1 MNQRNPAIS
10 KGIDWS
16 LVWIYILLVAVGL
29 TAIFAA
35 TYKEGDPVLQSFLK
49 FNTDYSKQFYFFAV
63 GLVLAAVI
71 LLTDSKF
78 FPATAN
84 LGYAAGIFAL
94 LLVFPLHS
102 NVKGT
107 QSIIKMGAFNF
118 QPAEF
123 CKIFVA
129 LALAKYLSRPETDFS
144 KTRSQLI
151 AAAIALFPAALTVLQ
166 SETGLA
172 LVYFAFF
179 IVMYREGL
187 PSIILL
193 IGFAIAALIVATI
206 VIDPNTLAIILTAI
220 ALFFVYVFR
229 RQIKRRRVIL
239 YRIILLWVLCVGL
252 QRFAVPYIFKHILQ
266 KHQVERIYDLFGKDN
281 PYDEDNKQLTDTPP
295 ADRNVTDTIFG
306 IDTARTPGANRRD
319 TSQPAKSN
327 AAKVKED
334 KKKKKESGSQYNVRQ
349 SKIAIGSGR
358 LIGKGLLKATQTR
371 YDFVPEQ
378 RTDFIF
384 CTVGEGFG
392 FTGSIILLG
401 LYLLLLFRIVTVA
414 ERQRSTFSRC
424 YAYGVAAVF
433 FFHIAIN
440 IGMTVGLAPVI
451 GIPLPFVSYGG
462 TSLLTFT
469 VLLFILIKL
478 DADRQMVLR

>member
-16 LVWIYILLVAVGL
+16 LIGIYLLLVVIGL
-29 TAIFAA
+29 TAIFAV
-35 TYKEGDPVLQSFLK
+35 TYKEGDPIIQSFFRFK
-49 FNTDYSKQFYFFAV
+49 TDYSKQFYFFCL
-63 GLVLAAVI
+63 GTLIGFFI

-78 FPATAN
+78 FAATAN
-84 LGYAAGIFAL
+84 LGYALGIFML
-94 LLVFPLHS
+94 LLVFPFHS
-102 NVKGT
+102 PIKGT
-107 QSIIKMGAFNF
+107 ESIIKLGAFNF
-118 QPAEF
+118 QPAEL

-129 LALAKYLSRPETDFS
+129 LALAKYLSRPETDFT
-144 KTRSQLI
+144 KTRAQLI
-151 AAAIALFPAALTVLQ
+151 AAGIALFPAALTLLQ

-172 LVYFAFF
+172 LVYFSFF

-187 PSIILL
+187 PSVILL
-193 IGFAIAALIVATI
+193 IGIAVTALVVATI
-206 VIDPNTLAIILTAI
+206 VIEPDTLAIALTVLA
-220 ALFFVYVFR
+220 ALLIYIFR
-229 RQIKRRRVIL
+229 RQIKRRRQIL
-239 YRIILLWVLCVGL
+239 TTIIFLWVLCVGL
-252 QRFAVPYIFKHILQ
+252 QRFAVPYAFKNILQ
-266 KHQVERIYDLFGKDN
+266 KHQVERIYDLFSKGN
-281 PYDEDNKQLTDTPP
+281 PYLDKNAELSADEL
-295 ADRNVTDTIFG
+295 
-306 IDTARTPGANRRD
+306 
-319 TSQPAKSN
+319 
-327 AAKVKED
+327 
-334 KKKKKESGSQYNVRQ
+334 KKKKESGTSYNVRQ

-358 LIGKGLLKATQTR
+358 IFGKGILNATQTR

-392 FTGSIILLG
+392 FAGSFVLLG
-401 LYLLLLFRIVTVA
+401 LYLILLFRIVTIA
-414 ERQRSTFSRC
+414 ERQRSTFSRS

-440 IGMTVGLAPVI
+440 IAMTVGLAPVI

-469 VLLFILIKL
+469 ILLFILIRL

>member
-1 MNQRNPAIS
+1 MTQRNPAIS

-16 LVWIYILLVAVGL
+16 LVWIYLLLIAIGL

-35 TYKEGDPVLQSFLK
+35 TYKEGDPVIQSFLK
-49 FNTDYSKQFYFFAV
+49 FKTDYSKQFYFFCIGA
-63 GLVLAAVI
+63 VLAFFI

-78 FPATAN
+78 FSATAN
-84 LGYAAGIFAL
+84 LGYVAGIFLL
-94 LLVFPLHS
+94 LLVFPFHS
-102 NVKGT
+102 RVKGT
-107 QSIIKMGAFNF
+107 ESIIKLGAFNF

-123 CKIFVA
+123 CKVFVA
-129 LALAKYLSRPETDFS
+129 LALAKYLSRPETDFT

-151 AAAIALFPAALTVLQ
+151 AAGIAFLPAAITLLQ
-166 SETGLA
+166 NETGLA
-172 LVYFAFF
+172 LVFFSFA

-187 PSIILL
+187 PSFIPL

-206 VIDPNTLAIILTAI
+206 VVEPNTLAIILTVIAAAI
-220 ALFFVYVFR
+220 IYFLR
-229 RQIKRRRVIL
+229 RSIKRDRAIL
-239 YRIILLWVLCVGL
+239 VTIVLLWLVCVGI
-252 QRFAVPYIFKHILQ
+252 QRFAVPVIFKNVLQ

-281 PYDEDNKQLTDTPP
+281 PYLEKKESE
-295 ADRNVTDTIFG
+295 TI
-306 IDTARTPGANRRD
+306 AEAN
-319 TSQPAKSN
+319 
-327 AAKVKED
+327 
-334 KKKKKESGSQYNVRQ
+334 KKKESGSSYNVRQ
-349 SKIAIGSGR
+349 SKIAIGSGGVF
-358 LIGKGLLKATQTR
+358 GKGLLKATQTR

-392 FTGSIILLG
+392 FAGSIVLLGVYLILL
-401 LYLLLLFRIVTVA
+401 LRIITLA

-440 IGMTVGLAPVI
+440 VSMTVGLAPVI
-451 GIPLPFVSYGG
+451 GIPLPFISYGG

-469 VLLFILIKL
+469 ILLFILIRL

>member
-16 LVWIYILLVAVGL
+16 LVGIYLLLVAIGL

-35 TYKEGDPVLQSFLK
+35 TYKEGDPVLQSFLRFK
-49 FNTDYSKQFYFFAV
+49 TDYSKQFFFFLIGGSIA
-63 GLVLAAVI
+63 LFI

-78 FPATAN
+78 FAATAN
-84 LGYAAGIFAL
+84 LGYAFGIFML
-94 LLVFPLHS
+94 MLVFPFHS
-102 NVKGT
+102 NIKGT
-107 QSIIKMGAFNF
+107 QSIIKLGAFNF

-129 LALAKYLSRPETDFS
+129 LALAKYLSRPETDFT
-144 KTRSQLI
+144 KTKSQFL
-151 AAAIALFPAALTVLQ
+151 AAAIALFPAAITILQ

-172 LVYFAFF
+172 LVYFSFF

-193 IGFAIAALIVATI
+193 IGFAVAALIVATI
-206 VIDPNTLAIILTAI
+206 VIEPNILALVLTGI
-220 ALFFVYVFR
+220 AALVIYALS
-229 RQIKRRRVIL
+229 RQIKRNRGL
-239 YRIILLWVLCVGL
+239 LFMILLIWALCVGV
-252 QRFAVPYIFKHILQ
+252 QRFAVPYIFKNVLQ

-281 PYDEDNKQLTDTPP
+281 PYEP
-295 ADRNVTDTIFG
+295 
-306 IDTARTPGANRRD
+306 
-319 TSQPAKSN
+319 
-327 AAKVKED
+327 VKEGVNAQD
-334 KKKKKESGSQYNVRQ
+334 LKKKKESGTSYNVRQ

-358 LIGKGLLKATQTR
+358 FFGKGLLNATQTR

-392 FTGSIILLG
+392 FTGSMVLLG
-401 LYLLLLFRIVTVA
+401 LYLILLFRIVTIA

-424 YAYGVAAVF
+424 YAYGVASVF

-440 IGMTVGLAPVI
+440 IAMTIGLAPVI
-451 GIPLPFVSYGG
+451 GIPLPFISYGG

-469 VLLFILIKL
+469 IMLFILIRL